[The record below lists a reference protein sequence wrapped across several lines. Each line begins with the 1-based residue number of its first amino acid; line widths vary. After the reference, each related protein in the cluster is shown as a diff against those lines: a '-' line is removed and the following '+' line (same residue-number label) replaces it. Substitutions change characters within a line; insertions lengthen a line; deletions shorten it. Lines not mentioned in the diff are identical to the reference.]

1 MVYDSAMGIE
11 SANGSGDKNRKVRTF
26 GEMGSMLGVEPRNK
40 KPPRGRRHKTERQES
55 RKQNEGR
62 EKAAKQFRHEIDAE
76 MDAILRHAQL
86 ADCQGELSTELRA
99 ENGKYE
105 IEIEITN
112 AVLPDDFDLR
122 SAADRI
128 KNRIE
133 SDPRNPNG
141 VTCLV
146 RIARARDRNREALEK
161 AEKPPQYSL
170 AAQQDMIKRESER
183 RAELL
188 EKLGEQLQRDG
199 FLPREGGREIF
210 YPENKDA
217 SGGLDVDPVCD
228 NEDVSPATRTTI
240 RRLSL
245 IEPGLFSTRPTHVLL
260 QLPDGTIKLESRAIG
275 ARIRGE
281 TATAGAVQEALENA
295 KAELF
300 PKLRP
305 RLKEFALGVGTTK
318 INEDDRV
325 QLLSRIVAA
334 EMTEALDDIL
344 RLEKSSGKKGKA
356 LARTNMIG
364 GTTLFNRLQRLGL
377 IDETATQINQAKIQN
392 HLLDYLNNGNNAK
405 ENFVIALHNISSRF
419 KKGSRER
426 VFPRN
431 LELLQAR
438 ILELGLSAPTKPSD
452 GDTLQPDELAPQVE
466 EWKLALGI
474 HPDADGEGVPRV
486 LRRSLEP
493 LPHPIV
499 TEAYAAFLRDIDAI
513 KRTEPREIQGE
524 QTENPADLIVQY
536 RKTII
541 ELESE
546 LAKLGSRTPAQAR
559 ARIKELE
566 YEKGVLETRLSKAT
580 SDLSAAQDE
589 IIVILTSLDDEV
601 QQKVDAENR
610 AIDRNVKI
618 SELTTELQRV
628 EAKHVILETLIEKLR
643 EVAHDPDAVKM
654 LTTEAADALRII
666 SE

>member
-1 MVYDSAMGIE
+1 MTFEGGPGNGGKKANSAGAE
-11 SANGSGDKNRKVRTF
+11 SPDTVKSF
-26 GEMGSMLGVEPRNK
+26 EEMGNKLGVERAK
-40 KPPRGRRHKTERQES
+40 KPRRGRRNKLERQEM
-55 RKQNEGR
+55 RR
-62 EKAAKQFRHEIDAE
+62 EHVDGKKDAIQFRHEIDAE
-76 MDAILRHAQL
+76 IDSILRHAQL

-112 AVLPDDFDLR
+112 AVLPDDFDLQY
-122 SAADRI
+122 AADRI

-161 AEKPPQYSL
+161 AEKSPQYSL
-170 AAQQDMIKRESER
+170 AAQQEMFRKESEQR
-183 RAELL
+183 TELL
-188 EKLGEQLQRDG
+188 EKLAEQLRRDG
-199 FLPREGGREIF
+199 FPPHEDIREIF
-210 YPENKDA
+210 YRVSKDA
-217 SGGLDVDPVCD
+217 KGKDIFEVVCD
-228 NEDVSPATRTTI
+228 NEELPTSIQHTI
-240 RRLSL
+240 QKLSL
-245 IEPGLFSTRPTHVLL
+245 LETRILTGSRVLV
-260 QLPDGTIKLESRAIG
+260 QRPDGTVIIESREIG
-275 ARIRGE
+275 ARISGDATRG
-281 TATAGAVQEALENA
+281 GEAEQALDNA
-295 KAELF
+295 KVELF
-300 PKLRP
+300 PKLRS
-305 RLKEFALGVGTTK
+305 RLKEFALGVGTAK
-318 INEDDRV
+318 ADEDDRV
-325 QLLSRIVAA
+325 QLLARIVAA

-392 HLLDYLNNGNNAK
+392 HLTDYLENGNNAK
-405 ENFVIALHNISSRF
+405 ENFMIALHGISSRF

-431 LELLQAR
+431 LESLKAR

-474 HPDADGEGVPRV
+474 HPDADGEGVPLI
-486 LRRSLEP
+486 LRRPLEP

-499 TEAYAAFLRDIDAI
+499 TESYAAFLRDIDAI
-513 KRTEPREIQGE
+513 KGAESPEMQGE
-524 QTENPADLIVQY
+524 ESENPADLLAY
-536 RKTII
+536 YSATID

-546 LAKLGSRTPAQAR
+546 LDKLGSRTPTQAQAH
-559 ARIKELE
+559 IEELE
-566 YEKGVLETRLSKAT
+566 YERGVLENELSKAT
-580 SDLSAAQDE
+580 SDLGAARDE
-589 IIVILTSLDDEV
+589 ITVILTSLDDEV

-610 AIDRNVKI
+610 AIDRDVKV

-628 EAKHVILETLIEKLR
+628 EAKHAILETLIEKLR

-654 LTTEAADALRII
+654 LATEAADALRII